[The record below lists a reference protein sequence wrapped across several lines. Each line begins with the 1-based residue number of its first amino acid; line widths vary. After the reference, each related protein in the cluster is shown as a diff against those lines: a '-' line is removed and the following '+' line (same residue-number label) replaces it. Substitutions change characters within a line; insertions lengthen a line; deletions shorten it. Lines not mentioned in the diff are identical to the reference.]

1 MRTLDLANATA
12 PLSQYARGVK
22 KGPVI
27 LTTHGKPVAALILI
41 TNADLETVKLG
52 TNPKFVALIQRS
64 RARLKAEGGISSEE
78 MRKRLGIHTTAKNG
92 HRK

>member
-1 MRTLDLANATA
+1 MKTLDLAKATA

-52 TNPKFVALIQRS
+52 TDSKFVALIRRS

-78 MRKRLGIHTTAKNG
+78 MRKRLGIHTAKNG
-92 HRK
+92 NRK

>member
-1 MRTLDLANATA
+1 MRTLDLAKATA

-41 TNADLETVKLG
+41 TNADLETAALS
-52 TNPKFVALIQRS
+52 TDPKFVALIERS
-64 RARLKAEGGISSEE
+64 RARLKAEGSFSSNEI
-78 MRKRLGIHTTAKNG
+78 RRRLGLRPKSRSNG
-92 HRK
+92 R

>member
-1 MRTLDLANATA
+1 MKTLDLAKATA

-27 LTTHGKPVAALILI
+27 LTTHGKPIAALILI

-52 TNPKFVALIQRS
+52 TDSKFVALIRRS

-78 MRKRLGIHTTAKNG
+78 MRKRLGIHTAKNG
-92 HRK
+92 NRK